1 MRAAVFACILML
13 GSSLAATP
21 ADANWLTKIIGT
33 AEHAGSKAARH
44 GVGALD
50 NVTAH
55 IKALPHRADSYA
67 LAATATPEGHWR
79 FVNKAG
85 ETFTAASPKELRR
98 AFAILA
104 PETVSA
110 ESKLALYLT
119 EDTVFR
125 RQAGLKDLPKGA
137 ALHVVMDKEAYRLIR
152 KPEGA
157 GERLFAEVRPN
168 LVVELADRRFFDEAV
183 FQLARPLNKANIRVI
198 ALEPGG
204 PASFAGA
211 PRIDA
216 ATGRA
221 VTDAIDPDR
230 FRHAMSGIRRQTA
243 LVTGRLEGELF
254 YFKPASGPERSL
266 LIKDL
271 MAAAEAADV
280 NLIVLKSASA
290 RQPGTRNWLW
300 QRAEVRGLNA
310 ALERANLSDFL
321 NALGGDAGR
330 MIVSA
335 TPRGALRTTLDIKP
349 ARDLPGGPSPSPI
362 TDAFVDVISDLAG
375 RVITSG
381 VEANM
386 VNRERQRELD
396 DRVIPGIP
404 SYIQFGYLGF
414 FIVGLFGLPVARSW
428 WQRLWPV
435 EQRGNYDSAF
445 GYWAAKGVRAGLLL
459 VLFAPLVSV
468 ASAPTQA
475 ALGLWRVVLAAWNV
489 IVLLWRGITWP
500 LRKLTRAERA

>member
-13 GSSLAATP
+13 GSSFAATP
-21 ADANWLTKIIGT
+21 VDANWLTKIIGT

-44 GVGALD
+44 SVGALD
-50 NVTAH
+50 NVAAH
-55 IKALPHRADSYA
+55 IKGLPHRADSHA

-85 ETFTAASPKELRR
+85 ETFTAASPEELRR
-98 AFAILA
+98 AFAVLA
-104 PETVSA
+104 PETAAA

-125 RQAGLKDLPKGA
+125 HQAGLKDLPKGA
-137 ALHVVMDKEAYRLIR
+137 TLHVVMDKEAYRLIR

-168 LVVELADRRFFDEAV
+168 LVVELADRRLFDEAV
-183 FQLARPLNKANIRVI
+183 FQLARPLKKANIRVVS
-198 ALEPGG
+198 LEPGG

-211 PRIDA
+211 LRIEST
-216 ATGRA
+216 TGRA

-271 MAAAEAADV
+271 TTAAEAADV

-300 QRAEVRGLNA
+300 QRAEVRGLDQ
-310 ALERANLSDFL
+310 ALERATLSDFL
-321 NALGGDAGR
+321 DALGRGTGR
-330 MIVSA
+330 MTVSA
-335 TPRGALRTTLDIKP
+335 APHGSLRTTLDIKP
-349 ARDLPGGPSPSPI
+349 TRDLPGGGSPSPI
-362 TDAFVDVISDLAG
+362 TDAFVDIASDLAG
-375 RVITSG
+375 RVVTSG
-381 VEANM
+381 VEASM
-386 VNRERQRELD
+386 VGQERQRELD
-396 DRVIPGIP
+396 NRLLPGIP
-404 SYIQFGYLGF
+404 SHIQFGYLGF
-414 FIVGLFGLPVARSW
+414 FIVGLFGLPVARAW

-435 EQRGNYDSAF
+435 ERRGHYAGAF
-445 GYWAAKGVRAGLLL
+445 GYWAAQCVRAGLLL
-459 VLFAPLVSV
+459 VIFAPLVSV
-468 ASAPTQA
+468 ASAPVQV
-475 ALGLWRVVLAAWNV
+475 ALGLWRVVLAAKNV
-489 IVLLWRGITWP
+489 TVLLWRGLTWP
-500 LRKLTRAERA
+500 LRKLIGAERA